1 LLDEER
7 QFIQNMEELSA
18 RFDHKNFNWEKVLYF
33 TGSFAGADVL
43 TGKRK
48 YEPFI
53 WINDEVIR

>member
-1 LLDEER
+1 
-7 QFIQNMEELSA
+7 MEELST

-53 WINDEVIR
+53 WINDEVIK